1 MKRYGLALLLGSMV
15 TWLFFMA
22 PSDGEAF
29 DDSEVPELAE
39 VIDLSHAKEV
49 AVGSSSSVNDLVSD
63 EVHLESEYVVPA
75 GVDVSEDDRAESE
88 SFQASSVSIWLYPE
102 DHAPRLIQVVT
113 PDPGRVPVTG
123 CEYGRNTAWRAA
135 REEREEPWATE
146 MEFMLK
152 TLWNEQ
158 QKTPVD
164 SSLMIYCGSTVC
176 QVSHAYTENG
186 YPHQYIGPYLRLFR
200 DSPLASEF
208 MIKAMGGMDRRQ
220 MLLLRRSGKGLQEG
234 EPEHCIEGGR
244 DLQGG
249 IGLNVSA
256 S

>member
-1 MKRYGLALLLGSMV
+1 MKRYGLALLVGLIAA
-15 TWLFFMA
+15 WLFFMA
-22 PSDGEAF
+22 PFDREAF
-29 DDSEVPELAE
+29 DDNEAPEPAE
-39 VIDLSHAKEV
+39 VIELSPVKEV
-49 AVGSSSSVNDLVSD
+49 TANGSSSVNTSASD
-63 EVHLESEYVVPA
+63 EVHPESEYVVPA
-75 GVDVSEDDRAESE
+75 GVDVLEDDHAESE

-102 DHAPRLIQVVT
+102 DHAPRLIQVAT

-123 CEYGRNTAWRAA
+123 CEFGRNTAWRAA

-164 SSLMIYCGSTVC
+164 ASLMIYCGSTVC

-234 EPEHCIEGGR
+234 EPEHCVEGGR

-249 IGLNVSA
+249 LG
-256 S
+256 